1 MCLVSWP
8 KGIAARGEVRHQYI
22 HAVDVVPTL
31 YALLELE
38 PPAVLK
44 GYPQSAIEGESF
56 AASLT
61 DADATERETQ
71 FFSMLGMR
79 AIYHQGWLANTLHPP
94 ISGWSNFDK
103 DVWELY
109 DLKTDRAQ
117 SRNVAADHPE
127 RLEQLKGLW
136 FYYAGI
142 YNGLPLDDRSALEII
157 STPRPQPSEPRDRY
171 VYYPHTADVPE
182 SVCVNIRR
190 RSYTIAAGV
199 TLDSTD
205 AEGVLFAHG
214 GVGGGHSL
222 FVQGGRLHYVYNW
235 LGERIQKV
243 SSDAEL
249 EPGKHVLSAAFE
261 KTGDEQPSMS
271 AVGTLTL
278 YVDDAEVGSAEITT
292 QPGMFSLV
300 GDGLCVGRDSASPV
314 SPDYAAP
321 FAFTGGTID
330 RVVVD
335 VSGEHYVDH
344 EKEVLAYIARD

>member
-1 MCLVSWP
+1 
-8 KGIAARGEVRHQYI
+8 
-22 HAVDVVPTL
+22 
-31 YALLELE
+31 
-38 PPAVLK
+38 
-44 GYPQSAIEGESF
+44 
-56 AASLT
+56 
-61 DADATERETQ
+61 
-71 FFSMLGMR
+71 MLGMR
-79 AIYHQGWLANTLHPP
+79 ALYHQGWLANTLHPP

-117 SRNVAADHPE
+117 TTNVAADHPE
-127 RLEQLKGLW
+127 RLEELKGLW

-171 VYYPHTADVPE
+171 VYYPHTADIPE
-182 SVCVNIRR
+182 SVSVNIRR

-199 TLDSTD
+199 TLDSAA

-235 LGERIQKV
+235 LGERVQKV

-249 EPGKHVLSAAFE
+249 EPGKHVFSAAFD
-261 KTGDEQPSMS
+261 KTGDEEPSMS

-278 YVDDAEVGSAEITT
+278 YVDDGEVGSAEIVT

-321 FAFTGGTID
+321 FPFSGGTID
-330 RVVVD
+330 RVIID
-335 VSGEHYVDH
+335 VSGDHYVDH